1 MEDDQKNNS
10 KQSKQNKNESKND
23 KQNPHI
29 YKDDDEGRDQ
39 DGDGFNDSMSDED
52 DQLSPQEKQRRKKN
66 MRNPGLV
73 YRNSNELIGAP
84 AINIDEDL
92 SSDEEFA
99 FNKKC
104 LPYLVKNYGFHT
116 VV

>member
-29 YKDDDEGRDQ
+29 YEDDDEGRDQ

-52 DQLSPQEKQRRKKN
+52 D
-66 MRNPGLV
+66 
-73 YRNSNELIGAP
+73 
-84 AINIDEDL
+84 
-92 SSDEEFA
+92 
-99 FNKKC
+99 
-104 LPYLVKNYGFHT
+104 
-116 VV
+116 

>member
-1 MEDDQKNNS
+1 
-10 KQSKQNKNESKND
+10 
-23 KQNPHI
+23 
-29 YKDDDEGRDQ
+29 
-39 DGDGFNDSMSDED
+39 
-52 DQLSPQEKQRRKKN
+52 

-73 YRNSNELIGAP
+73 YRNSNQLIGAP
-84 AINIDEDL
+84 LNMIDQDI
-92 SSDEEFA
+92 SDGEELV